1 MTQCL
6 IALGSNLGDRRQH
19 LTSAVEDVDA
29 LDGVSVVAVSS
40 LYETAPVGGP
50 GDQGPY
56 LNAAL
61 GAKVSLPARQLL
73 DQLHRIEAEHE
84 RERIVRWGAR
94 TLDLDLLTFGD
105 DVSDNE
111 DLLVPH
117 PRMHLRRFVMVPVC
131 DIEPLLRHPTL
142 GKTMRQLLDELPVEP
157 GDLSLVDQTWTAAI
171 AERNR
176 Q

>member
-19 LTSAVEDVDA
+19 LTSAVDDVDA

-84 RERIVRWGAR
+84 RERSCVGAHARW
-94 TLDLDLLTFGD
+94 
-105 DVSDNE
+105 
-111 DLLVPH
+111 
-117 PRMHLRRFVMVPVC
+117 
-131 DIEPLLRHPTL
+131 I
-142 GKTMRQLLDELPVEP
+142 
-157 GDLSLVDQTWTAAI
+157 WI
-171 AERNR
+171 Y
-176 Q
+176 